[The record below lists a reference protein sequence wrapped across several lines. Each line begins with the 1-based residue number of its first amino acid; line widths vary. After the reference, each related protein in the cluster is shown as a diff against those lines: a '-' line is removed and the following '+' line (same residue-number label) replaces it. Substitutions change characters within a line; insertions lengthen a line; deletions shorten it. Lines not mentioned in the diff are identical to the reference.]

1 MTQNERL
8 DFLINHL
15 ISEDNRYSNIVIPK
29 DSEEK
34 FNLFRSLVNVREPKQ
49 ISNEFIKL
57 QDDYLQERLTEINIT
72 DAYDLQAIS
81 NKLYLWQGDI
91 TTLKCGAIVNA
102 ANSAMLGCFVPCH
115 KCIDNAIHTFSG
127 VQLRL
132 ECNRIMKLQGHKEQ
146 TGAAKITKAYN
157 LPCDYILHTVGPIVY
172 GHLTDEHRKLLASC
186 YRSCL
191 ELAEANGVK
200 SIAFCCIST
209 GEFHFPNDIAAQ
221 IAVETAKDYLK
232 HSELERVIFNVL
244 RIPTKKSTKN
254 YSDKIIHLKEKLD
267 KADAIVIGA
276 GAGLSTA
283 AGFTYA
289 SERFEKHFSDFK
301 QKYGFS
307 DMYSGGFYPFETL
320 EEYWAY

>member
-15 ISEDNRYSNIVIPK
+15 ISEDNRYCNIVIPK
-29 DSEEK
+29 NSEEK

-49 ISNEFIKL
+49 ISSEFIKL

-132 ECNRIMKLQGHKEQ
+132 ECNRIMSYKV
-146 TGAAKITKAYN
+146 TRN
-157 LPCDYILHTVGPIVY
+157 RP
-172 GHLTDEHRKLLASC
+172 
-186 YRSCL
+186 
-191 ELAEANGVK
+191 
-200 SIAFCCIST
+200 
-209 GEFHFPNDIAAQ
+209 
-221 IAVETAKDYLK
+221 
-232 HSELERVIFNVL
+232 VL
-244 RIPTKKSTKN
+244 R
-254 YSDKIIHLKEKLD
+254 
-267 KADAIVIGA
+267 
-276 GAGLSTA
+276 
-283 AGFTYA
+283 
-289 SERFEKHFSDFK
+289 R
-301 QKYGFS
+301 
-307 DMYSGGFYPFETL
+307 
-320 EEYWAY
+320 

>member
-132 ECNRIMKLQGHKEQ
+132 ECNRIMKLQGHKGTDRCCEDNKKH
-146 TGAAKITKAYN
+146 TTCLVITFFIRSVLLYTDI
-157 LPCDYILHTVGPIVY
+157 LPMNTANFLA
-172 GHLTDEHRKLLASC
+172 KLLP
-186 YRSCL
+186 
-191 ELAEANGVK
+191 
-200 SIAFCCIST
+200 F
-209 GEFHFPNDIAAQ
+209 
-221 IAVETAKDYLK
+221 
-232 HSELERVIFNVL
+232 
-244 RIPTKKSTKN
+244 
-254 YSDKIIHLKEKLD
+254 
-267 KADAIVIGA
+267 
-276 GAGLSTA
+276 LS
-283 AGFTYA
+283 
-289 SERFEKHFSDFK
+289 
-301 QKYGFS
+301 
-307 DMYSGGFYPFETL
+307 
-320 EEYWAY
+320 

>member
-15 ISEDNRYSNIVIPK
+15 ISEDNRYCNIVIPK
-29 DSEEK
+29 NSEEK

-49 ISNEFIKL
+49 ISSEFIKL

-127 VQLRL
+127 VQLKL

-146 TGAAKITKAYN
+146 TGAAKITKSYTCLVITFFIRSVLLYTDILPINTANFWQVVIVLVLSWLN
-157 LPCDYILHTVGPIVY
+157 LTV
-172 GHLTDEHRKLLASC
+172 
-186 YRSCL
+186 
-191 ELAEANGVK
+191 
-200 SIAFCCIST
+200 
-209 GEFHFPNDIAAQ
+209 
-221 IAVETAKDYLK
+221 
-232 HSELERVIFNVL
+232 
-244 RIPTKKSTKN
+244 
-254 YSDKIIHLKEKLD
+254 
-267 KADAIVIGA
+267 
-276 GAGLSTA
+276 
-283 AGFTYA
+283 
-289 SERFEKHFSDFK
+289 
-301 QKYGFS
+301 
-307 DMYSGGFYPFETL
+307 
-320 EEYWAY
+320 

>member
-15 ISEDNRYSNIVIPK
+15 ISEDNRYCNIVIPK
-29 DSEEK
+29 NSEEK

-49 ISNEFIKL
+49 ISSEFIKL
-57 QDDYLQERLTEINIT
+57 QDD
-72 DAYDLQAIS
+72 DLQAIS

-146 TGAAKITKAYN
+146 TGAAKITKSYN

-172 GHLTDEHRKLLASC
+172 GHLTDKHRKLLASC

-191 ELAEANGVK
+191 ELAESNGVK

-232 HSELERVIFNVL
+232 HSELEMVIFNVFKD
-244 RIPTKKSTKN
+244 TDKKI
-254 YSDKIIHLKEKLD
+254 YEKL
-267 KADAIVIGA
+267 
-276 GAGLSTA
+276 L
-283 AGFTYA
+283 
-289 SERFEKHFSDFK
+289 R
-301 QKYGFS
+301 
-307 DMYSGGFYPFETL
+307 
-320 EEYWAY
+320 